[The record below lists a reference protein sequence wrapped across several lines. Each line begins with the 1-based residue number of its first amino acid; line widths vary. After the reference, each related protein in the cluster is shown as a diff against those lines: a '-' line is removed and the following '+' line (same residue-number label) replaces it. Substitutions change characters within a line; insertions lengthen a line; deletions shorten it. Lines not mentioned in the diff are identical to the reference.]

1 MREQTQ
7 VELKREVMCV
17 FVYVCACDICS
28 VVDTKSKNLE
38 PLSAVCMR
46 EQLGATKEPG
56 LDVI

>member
-46 EQLGATKEPG
+46 E
-56 LDVI
+56 